1 MVYGYALGA
10 QSCEIL
16 KMVLRDGVILAAIG
30 IVVGSAVAF
39 AAGKTMESLLAGV
52 RPADPQTFLI
62 AFALALLM
70 TIAGSLLPARRA
82 VRVDPTT
89 ALRTE

>member
-1 MVYGYALGA
+1 
-10 QSCEIL
+10 
-16 KMVLRDGVILAAIG
+16 MVLRDGVILAATG
-30 IVVGSAVAF
+30 IVVGTALAYI
-39 AAGKTMESLLAGV
+39 AGRTMQALLAGV

-62 AFALALLM
+62 AIAVALLM